1 MADLDPSMRIVVLHG
16 KEPFLISEASRR
28 YTDLLREA
36 YGDVARVDF
45 DGETAEIAD
54 VLDELR
60 SFALFEPHK
69 LVVVDAADKFLA
81 ESDADKGQD
90 EPKPKKRQ
98 LSCRR
103 ILEAYAEKPVGQAS
117 LLLRADSWRAGKLD
131 KLVAKVGAVR
141 KYAPLKDAEAV
152 KWCVESC
159 PDRHGVKID
168 RAAARLLVERVG
180 TSLARLDTELAKL
193 GAFSGSETI
202 GLDEVRELVG
212 RSREEQAWALQNA
225 IMSGSAAEACTKLR
239 ELLEISRIDETLV
252 SWAITDM
259 LRRIHTASQLI
270 RQGAGEQSFRQSLRL
285 SWPPGDRMLEVARRA
300 EPRRIA
306 ELFNEAVATV
316 HRTRSSL
323 GDRARNLEVL
333 TVRVTDTIK
342 CL

>member
-36 YGDVARVDF
+36 YGDVARFDF
-45 DGETAEIAD
+45 DGETAEIAE

-81 ESDADKGQD
+81 EPNADED
-90 EPKPKKRQ
+90 VPMPKKRQ
-98 LSCRR
+98 SSCRR
-103 ILEAYAEKPVGQAS
+103 ILEAYAEKPVEQAS

-141 KYAPLKDAEAV
+141 KYAPLKEAEAV
-152 KWCVESC
+152 KWCVEAC
-159 PDRHGVKID
+159 PGRHGAKID

-193 GAFSGSETI
+193 GAFSGSEPI

-212 RSREEQAWALQNA
+212 RSREEQAWALQSA

-252 SWAITDM
+252 TWAITDM

-270 RQGAGEQSFRQSLRL
+270 RQGVGEQSFRQSLRL
-285 SWPPGDRMLEVARRA
+285 AWPPGDRMLEVARRA

-306 ELFNEAVATV
+306 QLFNEAVSTV
-316 HRTRSSL
+316 HRTRSSF
-323 GDRARNLEVL
+323 GDRQRNLEVL
-333 TVRVTDTIK
+333 TVRVTDTMK

>member
-16 KEPFLISEASRR
+16 KEQFLINEASRR

-36 YGDVARVDF
+36 YGDVARFDF

-60 SFALFEPHK
+60 SLALFEPHK

-81 ESDADKGQD
+81 EANADED
-90 EPKPKKRQ
+90 VPKPKKRQ

-103 ILEAYAEKPVGQAS
+103 ILEAYAEKPVEQAS
-117 LLLRADSWRAGKLD
+117 LLLRADFWRAGKLD
-131 KLVAKVGAVR
+131 KLVAKVGVVR
-141 KYAPLKDAEAV
+141 KYAPLKEAEAV
-152 KWCVESC
+152 KWCVEACSG
-159 PDRHGVKID
+159 RHGAKID

-180 TSLARLDTELAKL
+180 TGLARLDTELAKL
-193 GAFSGSETI
+193 AAFSGSGTI

-212 RSREEQAWALQNA
+212 RSREEQAWALQSA

-252 SWAITDM
+252 AWAITDM

-270 RQGAGEQSFRQSLRL
+270 RQGVGEQSFRQSLRMA
-285 SWPPGDRMLEVARRA
+285 WPPGDRMLEVARRA

-306 ELFNEAVATV
+306 ELFNEAVGTV
-316 HRTRSSL
+316 HRTRSSF
-323 GDRARNLEVL
+323 GDRERNLEVL

>member
-36 YGDVARVDF
+36 YGDVARFDF

-69 LVVVDAADKFLA
+69 LVVVDSADKFLA
-81 ESDADKGQD
+81 ESDALKDGS
-90 EPKPKKRQ
+90 KPAKRQ

-103 ILEAYAEKPVGQAS
+103 ILEAYAEKPVEQAS
-117 LLLRADSWRAGKLD
+117 LLLRADFWRAGKLD

-141 KYAPLKDAEAV
+141 KYAPLKEAEAV
-152 KWCVESC
+152 KWCVEAC
-159 PDRHGVKID
+159 PGRHGAKID

-212 RSREEQAWALQNA
+212 RSREEQAWALQSA

-270 RQGAGEQSFRQSLRL
+270 RQGVGEQSFRQSLRL

-306 ELFNEAVATV
+306 ELFNEAVSTV
-316 HRTRSSL
+316 YRTRSSF
-323 GDRARNLEVL
+323 GDRERNLEVL

>member
-36 YGDVARVDF
+36 YGEVARFDF

-69 LVVVDAADKFLA
+69 LVVVDSADKFLA
-81 ESDADKGQD
+81 ESDVDED

-103 ILEAYAEKPVGQAS
+103 ILEAYAEKPVEQAS
-117 LLLRADSWRAGKLD
+117 LLLRAEIWRAGKLD

-141 KYAPLKDAEAV
+141 KYAPLKEAEAV
-152 KWCVESC
+152 TWCVEAC
-159 PDRHGVKID
+159 PGRHGTRID

-180 TSLARLDTELAKL
+180 TGLARLDTELAKL

-202 GLDEVRELVG
+202 GLDVVRELVG
-212 RSREEQAWALQNA
+212 RSREEQAWALQSA
-225 IMSGSAAEACTKLR
+225 IMSGSVAEACTKLR

-270 RQGAGEQSFRQSLRL
+270 RQGVGEQSFRQSLRL

-306 ELFNEAVATV
+306 ELFNEAIATV
-316 HRTRSSL
+316 YRTRSSF
-323 GDRARNLEVL
+323 GDRERNLEAL

>member
-16 KEPFLISEASRR
+16 KEAFLINEATRR

-36 YGDVARVDF
+36 YGDVARFDF

-60 SFALFEPHK
+60 SFALFQPHK
-69 LVVVDAADKFLA
+69 LVVVDAADKFLVEPNA
-81 ESDADKGQD
+81 DADG
-90 EPKPKKRQ
+90 PTPKKRGS
-98 LSCRR
+98 SCRR
-103 ILEAYAEKPVGQAS
+103 ILEAYAEKPVEQAS
-117 LLLRADSWRAGKLD
+117 LLLRAESWRAGKLD
-131 KLVAKVGAVR
+131 KLVSKVGAVR
-141 KYAPLKDAEAV
+141 KYAPLKEADAA
-152 KWCVESC
+152 KWCVDAC
-159 PDRHGVKID
+159 PGRHGTKID

-193 GAFSGSETI
+193 SAFSGSGSI
-202 GLDEVRELVG
+202 GVDEVRELVG
-212 RSREEQAWALQNA
+212 RSREEQAWALQSA

-239 ELLEISRIDETLV
+239 ELMEISRIDETLV
-252 SWAITDM
+252 TWAITDM

-270 RQGAGEQSFRQSLRL
+270 RQGVGEQSFRQSLRL

-306 ELFNEAVATV
+306 QLMGEAISTV
-316 HRTRSSL
+316 HRTRSSF

>member
-28 YTDLLREA
+28 YADLLREG
-36 YGDVARVDF
+36 YGDLARFDF

-60 SFALFEPHK
+60 SYALFEPHK

-81 ESDADKGQD
+81 EPPAPDDV
-90 EPKPKKRQ
+90 PKPKKRQ
-98 LSCRR
+98 STCRR
-103 ILEAYAEKPVGQAS
+103 ILEAYAENPVEQAS
-117 LLLRADSWRAGKLD
+117 LLLRADAWRPGKLD

-141 KYAPLKDAEAV
+141 KYAPLKEAEAV
-152 KWCVESC
+152 KWCVDAC
-159 PDRHGVKID
+159 PRRHEAKID

-180 TSLARLDTELAKL
+180 TGLARLDTELAKL
-193 GAFSGSETI
+193 SAFAGSGTI

-212 RSREEQAWALQNA
+212 RSREEQAWALQTA
-225 IMSGSAAEACTKLR
+225 IMSGSTAEACTKLR

-252 SWAITDM
+252 TWAITDM

-270 RQGAGEQSFRQSLRL
+270 RQGVGEQSFRQSLRL

-300 EPRRIA
+300 EPGRIA
-306 ELFNEAVATV
+306 QLFNEAVRTI
-316 HRTRSSL
+316 HRTRSSF
-323 GDRARNLEVL
+323 GDRDRNLEVL

>member
-16 KEPFLISEASRR
+16 KEPFLISEALRR
-28 YTDLLREA
+28 YTDLLREH
-36 YGDVARVDF
+36 YGDVARFDF

-60 SFALFEPHK
+60 SFALFQPHK

-81 ESDADKGQD
+81 EREADED
-90 EPKPKKRQ
+90 VPKPRKRQ
-98 LSCRR
+98 SSCRR
-103 ILEAYAEKPVGQAS
+103 ILEAYAEKPVEQAS
-117 LLLRADSWRAGKLD
+117 LLLRAEVWRAGKLD

-141 KYAPLKDAEAV
+141 KYAPLKEAEAV
-152 KWCVESC
+152 TWCVDAC
-159 PDRHGVKID
+159 PGRHGAKID

-212 RSREEQAWALQNA
+212 RSREEQAWALQSA
-225 IMSGSAAEACTKLR
+225 IMSGSTAEACTKLR

-270 RQGAGEQSFRQSLRL
+270 RQGVGEQSFRQSLRL

-306 ELFNEAVATV
+306 ELFNEAIATV
-316 HRTRSSL
+316 YRTRSSF
-323 GDRARNLEVL
+323 GDRERNLEAL